1 MTSLDGYAI
10 CRLECS
16 FYSSELK
23 HIDTY
28 SKLIK
33 DIFPRNN

>member
-23 HIDTY
+23 NINIY

-33 DIFPRNN
+33 EIFPRTN